1 LAKINFEEVGSSGS
15 VVTVTISNKTCPTL
29 KLGLILLEFDL
40 FVEPSCS
47 ESERLRLCQ
56 KAELNPE

>member
-1 LAKINFEEVGSSGS
+1 MIWCIGKCLYFFAKINFEEVGSSGS

-40 FVEPSCS
+40 
-47 ESERLRLCQ
+47 L
-56 KAELNPE
+56 LNLVVHSLKD